1 MSYLDPAKG
10 KTATQGVRLAAKA
23 CARCIASR
31 IHDQSGALAVPNRIT
46 AQQTAPRLFL
56 RTPMPTQPRQV
67 VPR

>member
-1 MSYLDPAKG
+1 MSHLDPAIG
-10 KTATQGVRLAAKA
+10 KTATKGVRLGAKA

-31 IHDQSGALAVPNRIT
+31 IHDQSGALAVPKRLT
-46 AQQTAPRLFL
+46 AQQTSLRLSL